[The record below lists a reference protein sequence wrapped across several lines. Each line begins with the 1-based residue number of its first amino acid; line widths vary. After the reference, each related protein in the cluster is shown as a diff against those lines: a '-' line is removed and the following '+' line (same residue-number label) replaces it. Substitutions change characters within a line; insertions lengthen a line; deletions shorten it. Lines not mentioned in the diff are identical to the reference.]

1 MTVSIENQIRVMIVK
16 AEKETNLDV
25 LTEICAFL
33 EFLLILLHDILR
45 LG

>member
-1 MTVSIENQIRVMIVK
+1 MIVIS
-16 AEKETNLDV
+16 EEETNLDV
-25 LTEICAFL
+25 LTKIRAFL